1 MRFVIAIFVGLFVT
15 ACSEHPMSAER
26 TDNPNY
32 VVETLFTHDG
42 CTVYRF
48 RDSGNRY
55 FAKCGQVV
63 ADTNWTESC
72 GKGCS
77 RNVGVIGA
85 NK

>member
-42 CTVYRF
+42 DVLF
-48 RDSGNRY
+48 IDSATAVIVILLN
-55 FAKCGQVV
+55 VV
-63 ADTNWTESC
+63 
-72 GKGCS
+72 
-77 RNVGVIGA
+77 RL
-85 NK
+85 